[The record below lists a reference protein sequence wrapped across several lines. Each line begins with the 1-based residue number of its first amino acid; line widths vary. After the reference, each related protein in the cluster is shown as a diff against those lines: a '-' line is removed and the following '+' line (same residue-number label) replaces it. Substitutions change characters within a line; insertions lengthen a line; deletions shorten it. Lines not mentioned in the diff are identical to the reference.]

1 MLNVIR
7 NRPLSG
13 FMFGHLSN
21 DMFMGVLTAL
31 LPILKSEYHLS
42 NAQIGVIALVQ
53 SGSGSLFQ
61 PLFGLVADR
70 IRLRLFVPI
79 IVLWD
84 SACVAGF
91 GFAGSER
98 HLLVFAVLLGVG
110 SAAFHPYGA
119 SGAAHASEPET
130 LNAALSAYTVAGTAG
145 YAIGPVIA
153 TLFIAI
159 FGKHGTLGFLPIGL
173 TAAVLIASRSSGRE
187 SPSHGH
193 AHRAANTDSPTEWG
207 KLARII
213 GIVMVRSWVY
223 LALLNLL
230 PIHYK
235 ELGFRL
241 GFYNSLPTIMILAG
255 GFGTLI
261 GGRLADSVS
270 GKRIIIGSQ
279 LLTVIPVIICA
290 RIDASPV
297 VVFLVLFGLL
307 SDSSLSLTLIAAQR
321 LLPGRTGLAS
331 GVILGLG
338 FVSGSLG
345 VPLTGALADRT
356 SIGFALTCA
365 AMLAFV
371 AVALTATI
379 PSAIFQF
386 SRRSA
391 PRDRVMIKP
400 TEGTA

>member
-1 MLNVIR
+1 M
-7 NRPLSG
+7 
-13 FMFGHLSN
+13 
-21 DMFMGVLTAL
+21 
-31 LPILKSEYHLS
+31 
-42 NAQIGVIALVQ
+42 
-53 SGSGSLFQ
+53 
-61 PLFGLVADR
+61 
-70 IRLRLFVPI
+70 
-79 IVLWD
+79 WD

-98 HLLVFAVLLGVG
+98 HLLVFAVLLGIG

-119 SGAAHASEPET
+119 SGAAHASEPES
-130 LNAALSAYTVAGTAG
+130 LNSALSAYTVAGTAG
-145 YAIGPVIA
+145 YAVGPLIA

-173 TAAVLIASRSSGRE
+173 AGAVLIASRSAGGE
-187 SPSHGH
+187 FH
-193 AHRAANTDSPTEWG
+193 AHSHARLAASAGVPTEWG

-223 LALLNLL
+223 LAMLNLL
-230 PIHYK
+230 PVHYK

-261 GGRLADSVS
+261 GGRLADSIS

-279 LLTVIPVIICA
+279 LLTIIPAIICA
-290 RIDASPV
+290 RIDASPII
-297 VVFLVLFGLL
+297 VFLVLFGLL

-371 AVALTATI
+371 AVALTASI

-386 SRRSA
+386 SRRATAASRIA
-391 PRDRVMIKP
+391 VEPA
-400 TEGTA
+400 EGTA